1 MSRVQRRMYKRARGQ
16 AMLRRAALLF
26 TAVMIIAGLAGR
38 LRGGHDMSAK
48 PLLKPTPTPVTLGFD
63 ETVTSREVALEKL
76 TWYGLQTGIF
86 STKEAA
92 DAKAASFSDR
102 GAPGYVYQDGEKYR
116 VLIACYG
123 EESDAATVRDRLARQ
138 QEVDVY
144 LHRWTLPALTLRLSG
159 MAGQLDVAE
168 AGLHLVRQSAAQLR
182 DCAIAAD
189 RGESGLSGA
198 QATLKQMDESFRLW
212 QETARRRFSK
222 PYPMLIDELL
232 SLADAWGTHY
242 ASMTGASRDITALSA
257 SMKIHAMTMYTQLAQ
272 LHHHLESQ

>member
-38 LRGGHDMSAK
+38 FRRDDGMTAQ
-48 PLLKPTPTPVTLGFD
+48 PLLKPTPTPVALGFD
-63 ETVTSREVALEKL
+63 ETVTSREVALESL

-92 DAKAASFSDR
+92 DAKAASFADR

-123 EESDAATVRDRLARQ
+123 EESDAATVRDRLAQQ

-159 MAGQLDVAE
+159 MAGQLDMAE
-168 AGLHLVRQSAAQLR
+168 AGLHLMRQSAARLR

-198 QATLKQMDESFRLW
+198 VAALKELDDQFRLW
-212 QETARRRFSK
+212 EDTARRRFSR
-222 PYPMLIDELL
+222 PYPLLIDELL
-232 SLADAWGTHY
+232 SLADAWGAHY
-242 ASMTGASRDITALSA
+242 ASMTGASDNITALSA
-257 SMKIHAMTMYTQLAQ
+257 SMKIHAMTMYTRLAQ
-272 LHHHLESQ
+272 LHNRLESQ